1 MRHEQVMNERRNV
14 RVSHPPSR
22 ASAGRIAL
30 QFLIPVGEMFYDP
43 RMRGLGR
50 GIHKTRKR
58 LGRGVQ
64 DVFAAADMKSYDDD
78 TNDVGDLPGVRMM
91 NEDVGD
97 LEANSQSTALEASET
112 QTRLWSAGSLISQ
125 GSCPPA
131 DAVSIS
137 GSGNG
142 WSMTSSTGLVDPAC
156 GTSSLRTN
164 GVFQTAMAQITD
176 SSSSSLQSSYAA
188 SEQQNET
195 TAVVLSGTS
204 TGHNT
209 WITATS
215 DEASSSGVTIMPFI
229 TLRKANS
236 TSSTINSLS
245 ITGSA
250 ISSTSDL
257 HSSSVTTSSAFQ
269 SMTSAPVSVPRVVH
283 VDGVSPLDK
292 AGTIAGI
299 TVGIAIVLLIIV
311 LAILAYVRGGRIR
324 GLSSDIHFP
333 PFRSARRGS
342 PMRQNYEGSF
352 PQHETSVISP
362 DVEHGTTASGSRRTE
377 EKERWEDVDLRDVR
391 RSNTKGDDV
400 RWLEAWCRDK
410 EKMMAR
416 PPELR
421 FNPDLPL
428 PPIILEGARRN
439 S

>member
-1 MRHEQVMNERRNV
+1 
-14 RVSHPPSR
+14 
-22 ASAGRIAL
+22 
-30 QFLIPVGEMFYDP
+30 MFYDP

-50 GIHKTRKR
+50 GIHKARKR
-58 LGRGVQ
+58 LGRRVQ
-64 DVFAAADMKSYDDD
+64 DVFAAADYNDE
-78 TNDVGDLPGVRMM
+78 TNDDGNSPTVQMMRMNADGEGDS
-91 NEDVGD
+91 
-97 LEANSQSTALEASET
+97 EANSQSTAQEASET
-112 QTRLWSAGSLISQ
+112 QTQLSSASSSISQ
-125 GSCPPA
+125 GSCRPA
-131 DAVSIS
+131 DAASIT

-142 WSMTSSTGLVDPAC
+142 LSITSSAGLVVPAC
-156 GTSSLRTN
+156 GTSSLRTD
-164 GVFQTAMAQITD
+164 GVFQTAMAEIPG
-176 SSSSSLQSSYAA
+176 SSSSSLHAS
-188 SEQQNET
+188 SEQQSET

-229 TLRKANS
+229 TLRKANT

-245 ITGSA
+245 IASSA
-250 ISSTSDL
+250 FSSTSGL
-257 HSSSVTTSSAFQ
+257 HSSSVTTSSAMQ
-269 SMTSAPVSVPRVVH
+269 STTSAPVSVPRVVH
-283 VDGVSPLDK
+283 VDRVSPLDK

-299 TVGIAIVLLIIV
+299 TVGIAVVLLIIV
-311 LAILAYVRGGRIR
+311 LAILAYVRGGRMR

-333 PFRSARRGS
+333 PFRSARKGS
-342 PMRQNYEGSF
+342 PMRQNYEGDLRE
-352 PQHETSVISP
+352 QETGGTSL
-362 DVEHGTTASGSRRTE
+362 DVERGTTASGSRRTE

-391 RSNTKGDDV
+391 RGNTKSDDV

-428 PPIILEGARRN
+428 PPIILEGTRRN